1 MAGSVVALTHM
12 LHAIPFCLFCFFFF
26 ILFIKNNL
34 NVSCHVS
41 I

>member
-12 LHAIPFCLFCFFFF
+12 LHAIPFCSVFFF

>member
-12 LHAIPFCLFCFFFF
+12 LHAIPFCLFSFFF